1 MPQINI
7 LNILQGDNQ
16 STIVDKLNYNFDQ
29 ILSAGGG
36 PQGSQGLIGP
46 TGPIGPQGPQ
56 GVQGAQGPS
65 GTKWFVQDAQ
75 PASGGI
81 TGSNPW
87 TYPTLGDYW
96 LDPDSA
102 NQDVYVF
109 TATGWVNTGYGL
121 AAGELFQKVTPINVI
136 GSATGQAILFAGTTA
151 SDKTLVLSDS
161 SISGYTPGGT
171 AIDNLNFENSKLKIA
186 TKDDR
191 TKLISFGRSTY
202 DITPGGSGGLSSNY
216 NPYFSWDLSV
226 NPSGSTGVGVG
237 FYGINFTN
245 PKGSI
250 GIISNGAAA
259 ESGINMLSTSE
270 ITAQSTSDN
279 IVLKTSSINKGT
291 FIDASSN
298 GGFLEL
304 SNNTSTPGNQ
314 AFAPLFANSTGL
326 GLGLGTGQFK
336 QTGNDSRRLAVSGN
350 ISVGK
355 TLSSHSTDMFIGNA
369 TASNYNKGAL
379 FVEGQGG
386 FGYPNPTGD
395 LYGFQSTGSNESV
408 NAFPTLWVTSSE
420 YGPALQIK
428 TRAVTGAPLGK
439 GFSKTTIGDGLF
451 NWSFEGGTIPSR
463 ASGLFSDIS
472 QSVQLSTG
480 TGAFLPTSSAIS
492 NQHRIFTS
500 GVTGAEQTVFAIST
514 YFTGATSEY
523 TTTGAAGRSV
533 IQTRNSNKLLEIMSN
548 GTGGTNKVNIGAKDN
563 AYITAW
569 GPSGSSPTGGISVG
583 VSASSYQPTTGA
595 LTGSTF
601 AFGAHSSVTGAS
613 SVRNLSNHSLL
624 VTGSQTIGGTNAL
637 SMFNVGGQNLSQSIG
652 GNSLLKI
659 NRNLYTATRSTPGI
673 KGSPPSIF
681 ATGDYPGNYPNGLE
695 ITSIKSPYVTA
706 SVKNKSVAIAV
717 GATDSI
723 SNGLLTLPLI
733 TNGDGFFVSDTGNN
747 VAIGKTID
755 DNAAL
760 SIQNAMAGSAI
771 DAYGDVNQY
780 GTSTTTP
787 DITFSSG
794 RIDNPTKSL
803 HRDTTTDPPGG
814 VIYTSPTNDVVASG
828 QFSYNSNGPVSG
840 TWIKVGAVV
849 HVSGVWNS
857 SASDQFYI
865 PVQPAGGYSISN
877 LIGVAYG
884 DDGNRRAYGVIQ
896 AGSNSRI
903 YNDGNAIPVGVAHQY
918 YFTYQ
923 FVLV

>member
-65 GTKWFVQDAQ
+65 GSKWFVQDAQ

-102 NQDVYVF
+102 DQDVYVF

-121 AAGELFQKVTPINVI
+121 AAGDLFQKVTPINVI

-314 AFAPLFANSTGL
+314 AFAPLFANPTGL

-350 ISVGK
+350 ISIGK

-379 FVEGQGG
+379 FVEGQGA

-395 LYGFQSTGSNESV
+395 LYGFQSTGTNESV
-408 NAFPTLWVTSSE
+408 NAFPTSWVTSSE
-420 YGPALQIK
+420 YGPALQVK
-428 TRAVTGAPLGK
+428 TRPITIAPLGK
-439 GFSKTTIGDGLF
+439 GFGKTTMGDGLF
-451 NWSFEGGTIPSR
+451 NWSYDGPTIPSR
-463 ASGLFSDIS
+463 HTGVFSDIS

-480 TGAFLPTSSAIS
+480 TGAFLPTTSAIS

-500 GVTGAEQTVFAIST
+500 GVTGSEQTVFAVST

-523 TTTGAAGRSV
+523 TTTGAAGKSL
-533 IQTRNSNKLLEIMSN
+533 IQTKNSNRLLEIMSN

-595 LTGSTF
+595 LTGSIF
-601 AFGAHSSVTGAS
+601 AFGTSLTGGS

-637 SMFNVGGQNLSQSIG
+637 SMFNVGGQNLTQPVG

-659 NRNLYTATRSTPGI
+659 NRNLYTATFNTPGI
-673 KGSPPSIF
+673 KGSPPSVF

-695 ITSIKSPYVTA
+695 ITSIKSAYVSP

-717 GATDSI
+717 GATNVI
-723 SNGLLTLPLI
+723 STGLVPLPKAVA
-733 TNGDGFFVSDTGNN
+733 DGFFVSDTGKN
-747 VAIGKTID
+747 VSIGKTID

-760 SIQNAMAGSAI
+760 SIDGTSLVSAI
-771 DAYGDVNQY
+771 DVYGEFNQY
-780 GTSTTTP
+780 GTSVTTP
-787 DITFSSG
+787 DIRFNNSG
-794 RIDNPTKSL
+794 RISNPSNSL
-803 HRDTTTDPPGG
+803 HHDPTTDPPGG
-814 VIYTSPTNDVVASG
+814 IVYLGPGDEVVASG
-828 QFSYNSNGPVSG
+828 NFSYPSSG
-840 TWIKVGAVV
+840 TVVGTWMKVGQVI
-849 HVSGVWNS
+849 HVSGIWNRTG
-857 SASDQFYI
+857 SDQFYL
-865 PVQPAGGYSISN
+865 PVQPPVGFTIS
-877 LIGVAYG
+877 LVTGVCYLAISQP
-884 DDGNRRAYGVIQ
+884 NTCYGVRQ
-896 AGSNSRI
+896 AGLTNAQI
-903 YNDGNAIPVGVAHQY
+903 YNDGSGLPANDAY
-918 YFTYQ
+918 YFTLQYRIS
-923 FVLV
+923 